1 MLTVVFFKWADRHH
15 GYEGKFHSRHVNVMA
30 DRIDCYYPDPH
41 RFVCFTDDPAGI
53 AGRIETHTLWD
64 DYADIPNPTGGG
76 RPSCYRRLKLWD
88 PAIENILGKRFVH
101 IDLDAVV
108 CGDLRPLWNRI
119 EDVVMWA
126 DPFKRWPYLGG
137 TYLMNAGARPHVWR
151 DFDPAKSPQLAA
163 AKGYQGSDQ
172 AWISYCL
179 GYGEAAWTHRD
190 GLYRQ
195 LPGKLKQKPQD
206 ARIVFTTGRRPP
218 WGINISWMR
227 EVYEN

>member
-15 GYEGKFHSRHVNVMA
+15 GYKGKFNSSHVNVMA
-30 DRIDCYYPDPH
+30 DRIDEYYPDPH

-53 AGRIETHTLWD
+53 DSRIETHALWD

-108 CGDLRPLWNRI
+108 CGDLRPLWNRK
-119 EDVVMWA
+119 EDLVMWA
-126 DPFKRWPYLGG
+126 DPFQRWPYLGG
-137 TYLMNAGARPHVWR
+137 TYLMNAGARPQVWEA
-151 DFDPAKSPQLAA
+151 FHPVKSPQLAA

-179 GYGEAAWTHRD
+179 GYGEAAWTQGD

-218 WGINISWMR
+218 WGIDIGWMR
-227 EVYEN
+227 EAYEN

>member
-1 MLTVVFFKWADRHH
+1 MLAVVLFKWVDRHH
-15 GYEGKFHSRHVNVMA
+15 GYEGVFDSQHVNVMA
-30 DRIDCYYPDPH
+30 ERVSHYYPDPH
-41 RFVCFTDDPAGI
+41 RLVCFTDDPAGI
-53 AGRIETHTLWD
+53 DKHIETYPLWD

-88 PAIENILGKRFVH
+88 PAIEAILGKRFVH
-101 IDLDAVV
+101 LDLDAVV
-108 CGDLRPLWNRI
+108 CGDLRPLWNRD

-137 TYLMNAGARPHVWR
+137 TYLMNAGARPKVWCN
-151 DFDPAKSPQLAA
+151 FNPETSPKLAA

-179 GYGEAAWTHRD
+179 GYGEAAWTQGD

-195 LPGKLKQKPQD
+195 LPGELTVKPHD

-218 WGINISWMR
+218 WGIDIGWMR
-227 EVYEN
+227 EAYVN